1 MRWVVTHAT
10 AGWPAP
16 SWRRSPWC
24 AVAAR
29 EQSNRR
35 PRIGHGEPGAL
46 PVSAGGYASSTRPT
60 CLGISCVAAISEMH
74 IYTFTLAG
82 TCTCTCPEAVRPIR
96 DKGSGHIQLQRS
108 YTFSRRQLKSRNPP
122 RARTDSRELRGE
134 CTSVHVLIV
143 GASRVARVGDPA
155 VQTAHAV
162 RPPEIRVN
170 PRRLREIRRVF
181 DFSKAVHRRCFSGGL
196 APDAR
201 RPPRLNA

>member
-1 MRWVVTHAT
+1 MVTHVT

-74 IYTFTLAG
+74 TYTFTLVG
-82 TCTCTCPEAVRPIR
+82 TCTCTCPEAVRPMR

-108 YTFSRRQLKSRNPP
+108 DTFSRRQLKFRTPP
-122 RARTDSRELRGE
+122 GRAQIQGSWEESAHLYTYLSWARAESLGLSIRRYKRQTR
-134 CTSVHVLIV
+134 SVH
-143 GASRVARVGDPA
+143 
-155 VQTAHAV
+155 
-162 RPPEIRVN
+162 
-170 PRRLREIRRVF
+170 PR
-181 DFSKAVHRRCFSGGL
+181 SA
-196 APDAR
+196 
-201 RPPRLNA
+201 